1 MSQSTEV
8 PRRAVVRLV
17 RFGFGDGERAAR
29 LLSDPV
35 LGLWD
40 LERNEPADPEA
51 GPVVAALARA
61 GDPDLAVR
69 SLHRVVEALDA
80 ADGSG
85 SAAAGI
91 LAALRGSARLRRRL
105 LSVLGASSGLADHL
119 AAHPADW
126 AVLHE
131 GDDDAH
137 DRTREQGQDDGADE
151 GGEEAATPDRPSADE
166 LAAGMLAAVGA
177 DPDDPPWGVR
187 LGAGAPDASPQRVA
201 ALRQAYRRAIL
212 SLAGRDL
219 GDRRPAEEVAAELA
233 DIAGAVL
240 GAALALAVGEQP
252 ADAAACRL
260 SVIALGKTG
269 GRELNYVS
277 DVDVVFVAEPVEPS
291 GSDGPEAPALA
302 SATRVAAAL
311 MRICREAAWE
321 VDAALRPEGKA
332 GALVRTLSGHVA
344 YYEKWA
350 STWEFQAL
358 LKMRPVA
365 GDPDLGHEY
374 VEALW
379 PLVWTAGDR
388 PGFVGE
394 VQAMRRRVEANIPPG
409 HADRE
414 LKLGR
419 GGLRDVEFA
428 VQLLQMV
435 HGRAD
440 VSLRTGGTIPA
451 LTALSAGGYVGRDD
465 AGTLTASY
473 RFLRTVEHRL
483 QLLRLRRTHLL
494 PTDEQQLRW
503 LARSLG
509 FKPDARGEAVDVLR
523 AELALHT
530 REVRRLHEKLFYR
543 PLLTAVAR
551 VPGEHLQLGSKAAGD
566 WLRALGFVDP
576 DAALRHLAA
585 LTGGVSRSASM
596 QKLLLPVLLQTFA
609 SCPSPDAGLLAY
621 RQVSEA
627 LGGNQWFLRLLRDE
641 GQVAERLAHLLGSSQ
656 YVAGLLTRTPEALR
670 ILADDGQLEPRS
682 ATTLAAAW
690 GSAAGRAPDPQ
701 AGVRVLRGLRRHEL
715 LRIACAD
722 LLGRLDV
729 VAVGRALTDI
739 AVATLQ
745 VGLEVAVR
753 AHAHE
758 AGIDTADVPMDLAVI
773 GMGRLGGGEMGYG
786 SDADVLFVHRARP
799 GAGEAAATAAATS
812 VAHTLRRLLAE
823 PAPDPAFE
831 IDADLRPEG
840 RQGPLVRSLSAFD
853 EYYQRWV
860 SVWEVQALLRAV
872 PVAGDAELG
881 AAFVDLVDPIR
892 YPADGL
898 SAEQVAEIRRIKA
911 RVERERLPRGADPAT
926 HTKLGRGGL
935 ADVEWTVQ
943 LLQLQR
949 TGELPELRT
958 PSTVVGLTVLRERG
972 VVDDEQADALRTAWE
987 TATRARNAIFLVRG
1001 RPSDQLPRP
1010 GTELAGV
1017 ARACGYGPDADA
1029 GQFVDDYRRITRRA
1043 RGVVDQVFYGQPGT
1057 G

>member
-1 MSQSTEV
+1 MTRAEVEV
-8 PRRAVVRLV
+8 PRRAVVRLA
-17 RFGFGDGERAAR
+17 RFGFDDGERAAR
-29 LLSDPV
+29 LLADPA

-69 SLHRVVEALDA
+69 SLHRLVEALDET
-80 ADGSG
+80 DGSG
-85 SAAAGI
+85 ASAAAL
-91 LAALRGSARLRRRL
+91 LAGLRGSGLLRSRL

-119 AAHPADW
+119 AAHPRDW
-126 AVLHE
+126 AVLDDDGDGFPAGADGPSARDLE
-131 GDDDAH
+131 GD
-137 DRTREQGQDDGADE
+137 
-151 GGEEAATPDRPSADE
+151 
-166 LAAGMLAAVGA
+166 MLAAVGA
-177 DPDDPPWGVR
+177 DPHDPPWGVR
-187 LGAGAPDASPQRVA
+187 LGKGAPDASPVRVG
-201 ALRQAYRRAIL
+201 ALRLAYRRAIL

-219 GDRRPAEEVAAELA
+219 GDGLSAEDVAAELA
-233 DIAGAVL
+233 DIAAAVL
-240 GAALALAVGEQP
+240 TAGLALAVAEQP
-252 ADAAACRL
+252 ESAAPCRL
-260 SVIALGKTG
+260 SVIAMGKTG

-277 DVDVVFVAEPVEPS
+277 DVDVVFVAEPVDPTDAES
-291 GSDGPEAPALA
+291 PALS

-332 GALVRTLSGHVA
+332 GALVRTLSGHRA
-344 YYEKWA
+344 YYEQWA

-365 GDPDLGHEY
+365 GDPDLGRSY
-374 VEALW
+374 VDALW
-379 PLVWTAGDR
+379 PLVWKAGDR

-394 VQAMRRRVEANIPPG
+394 VQAMRRRVEANIPPAQ
-409 HADRE
+409 ADRE

-435 HGRAD
+435 HGRID
-440 VSLRTGGTIPA
+440 SSLRVGGTLPA
-451 LTALSAGGYVGRDD
+451 LSALSAGGYVGRDD
-465 AGTLTASY
+465 AATLSASY

-509 FKPDARGEAVDVLR
+509 YKPDARGSAVDVLQ
-523 AELALHT
+523 AELNLHT

-543 PLLTAVAR
+543 PLLSAVAR

-566 WLRALGFVDP
+566 WLRALGFADP
-576 DAALRHLAA
+576 EGALRHLGA

-596 QKLLLPVLLQTFA
+596 QKYLLPVLLQTFA
-609 SCPSPDAGLLAY
+609 ACPNPDAGLLAY

-641 GQVAERLAHLLGSSQ
+641 GQVAERLAQLLGSSQ
-656 YVAGLLTRTPEALR
+656 YIASLLTRTPEALR
-670 ILADDGQLEPRS
+670 MLAGDSELEPRT
-682 ATTLAAAW
+682 AAVLAGAW
-690 GSAAGRAPDPQ
+690 RQAAGRAPDPQ
-701 AGVRVLRGLRRHEL
+701 AGMRVLRGLRRQEL
-715 LRIACAD
+715 LRVAAAD

-729 VAVGRALTDI
+729 VRVGHALTDV

-745 VGLEVAVR
+745 VGLEVARR
-753 AHAHE
+753 AYAVE
-758 AGIDTADVPMDLAVI
+758 AGIDVAAIPADLAVI
-773 GMGRLGGGEMGYG
+773 GMGRLGGREMGYG
-786 SDADVLFVHRARP
+786 SDADVLFVHRARA
-799 GAGEAAATAAATS
+799 GANESRATAAANAI
-812 VAHTLRRLLAE
+812 AHTLRRLLGE

-831 IDADLRPEG
+831 VDADLRPEG
-840 RQGPLVRSLSAFD
+840 RQGSLVRSLDAFR
-853 EYYQRWV
+853 EYYERWV

-872 PVAGDAELG
+872 PVAGDEELG
-881 AAFVDLVDPIR
+881 EAFIALIAPIR
-892 YPADGL
+892 YPAAALTG
-898 SAEQVAEIRRIKA
+898 EQVAEIRRIKA

-943 LLQLQR
+943 LLQLQHA
-949 TGELPELRT
+949 
-958 PSTVVGLTVLRERG
+958 
-972 VVDDEQADALRTAWE
+972 ADAPQLQVPATTDALAALAEAGLLDADQREALRSAWE
-987 TATRARNAIFLVRG
+987 LATRARNAIFLVRG

-1010 GTELAGV
+1010 GLELAGV
-1017 ARACGYGPDADA
+1017 ARACGYGPDTDP
-1029 GQFVDDYRRITRRA
+1029 GQFLDDYRRTSRHARA
-1043 RGVVDQVFYGQPGT
+1043 VVEQVFYGRAET
-1057 G
+1057 GS

>member
-1 MSQSTEV
+1 M
-8 PRRAVVRLV
+8 PRPAVVRLV
-17 RFGFGDGERAAR
+17 RFGFEDGARAAR
-29 LLSDPV
+29 LLSDPA

-51 GPVVAALARA
+51 GPVIAALARA

-69 SLHRVVEALDA
+69 SLHRLVEALD
-80 ADGSG
+80 GSDTSG
-85 SAAAGI
+85 AAAAAL
-91 LAALRGSARLRRRL
+91 LAGLRGSGLLRSRL

-119 AAHPADW
+119 AAHPDDW
-126 AVLHE
+126 TVL
-131 GDDDAH
+131 DDDA
-137 DRTREQGQDDGADE
+137 DGIPR
-151 GGEEAATPDRPSADE
+151 GSDRPGAED
-166 LAAGMLAAVGA
+166 LRRDMLAAVGA
-177 DPDDPPWGVR
+177 DPDDPPWGVK
-187 LGAGAPDASPQRVA
+187 LGKGAPDASPPRVA
-201 ALRQAYRRAIL
+201 ALRSAYRRAIL

-219 GDRRPAEEVAAELA
+219 GDGLPAEEAAAELA

-240 GAALALAVGEQP
+240 TAGLALAVAEQP
-252 ADAAACRL
+252 ASAAPCRL
-260 SVIALGKTG
+260 AVIALGKTG

-277 DVDVVFVAEPVEPS
+277 DVDVVFVAEPVDPS
-291 GSDGPEAPALA
+291 DSESAALS
-302 SATRVAAAL
+302 SATKVAAAL
-311 MRICREAAWE
+311 MRICHQAAWE

-332 GALVRTLSGHVA
+332 GALVRTVA
-344 YYEKWA
+344 GFESYYRQWA

-365 GDPDLGHEY
+365 GDPDLGRAW
-374 VEALW
+374 VDTLW

-388 PGFVGE
+388 PGFVAE
-394 VQAMRRRVEANIPPG
+394 VQAMRRRVEANIPP
-409 HADRE
+409 AQAERE

-440 VSLRTGGTIPA
+440 PTLRLGGTLPA
-451 LTALSAGGYVGRDD
+451 LQALSAGGYVGRDD
-465 AGTLTASY
+465 AATLIASY

-509 FKPDARGEAVDVLR
+509 YKPDARGSAVAVLE

-543 PLLTAVAR
+543 PLLSAVAR

-566 WLRALGFVDP
+566 WLRALGFADP
-576 DAALRHLAA
+576 EGALRHLGA
-585 LTGGVSRSASM
+585 LTSGVSRSASM
-596 QKLLLPVLLQTFA
+596 QKYLLPVLLQTFA
-609 SCPSPDAGLLAY
+609 SCPNPDAGVLAY

-641 GQVAERLAHLLGSSQ
+641 GQVAERLAQLLGSSQ
-656 YVAGLLTRTPEALR
+656 YIASLLTRTPEALR
-670 ILADDGQLEPRS
+670 LLAADAELEPRS
-682 ATTLAAAW
+682 ASTLAGAW
-690 GSAAGRAPDPQ
+690 RQAAGRAVDPKSGIQ
-701 AGVRVLRGLRRHEL
+701 VLRGLRRQEL
-715 LRIACAD
+715 LRIASAD

-729 VAVGRALTDI
+729 VRLGHALTDV

-745 VGLEVAVR
+745 VGLDVAER
-753 AHAHE
+753 AYALE
-758 AGIDTADVPMDLAVI
+758 AGIDVADMPMDLAVI
-773 GMGRLGGGEMGYG
+773 GMGRLGGAEMGFG

-799 GAGEAAATAAATS
+799 GADEGRASAAANA
-812 VAHTLRRLLAE
+812 VAHALRRLLSE

-831 IDADLRPEG
+831 VDADLRPEG
-840 RQGPLVRSLSAFD
+840 RQGALVRSIDAFR
-853 EYYQRWV
+853 EYYERWV

-872 PVAGDAELG
+872 PVAGDEELG
-881 AAFVDLVDPIR
+881 AAFVALIDPIR
-892 YPADGL
+892 YPAGGL
-898 SAEQVAEIRRIKA
+898 TDEQVAEIRRIKA

-935 ADVEWTVQ
+935 SDVEWTVQ
-943 LLQLQR
+943 LLQLQHGAER
-949 TGELPELRT
+949 PALRA
-958 PSTVVGLTVLRERG
+958 PSTVDGLHALG
-972 VVDDEQADALRTAWE
+972 DAHLLDAAQLDALRSAWE
-987 TATRARNAIFLVRG
+987 LATRARNAIFLVRG

-1010 GTELAGV
+1010 GLELVGV
-1017 ARACGYGPDADA
+1017 ARACGYGPDLDP
-1029 GQFVDDYRRITRRA
+1029 GQFLDDYRRVTRHA
-1043 RGVVDQVFYGQPGT
+1043 RSVVDDVFYGRPAT

>member
-1 MSQSTEV
+1 MSSAGVEI
-8 PRRAVVRLV
+8 PRRAVVRLA
-17 RFGFGDGERAAR
+17 RFGFEEGERAAA

-51 GPVVAALARA
+51 GPVIAALARA
-61 GDPDLAVR
+61 GDPDLALR
-69 SLHRVVEALDA
+69 SLHRLVEALDRK
-80 ADGSG
+80 DSSG
-85 SAAAGI
+85 AQAAAL
-91 LAALRGSARLRRRL
+91 LAHLRGSGLLRSRL

-119 AAHPADW
+119 AAHPTDW
-126 AVLHE
+126 KVLDT
-131 GDDDAH
+131 DDDGIH
-137 DRTREQGQDDGADE
+137 NGFT
-151 GGEEAATPDRPSADE
+151 RPSPRDLE
-166 LAAGMLAAVGA
+166 RQMLAAVGA

-187 LGAGAPDASPQRVA
+187 LGRAAPDASPTRIA
-201 ALRQAYRRAIL
+201 ALRLAYRRAIL

-219 GDRRPAEEVAAELA
+219 GEGLPAEDVAAELA
-233 DIAGAVL
+233 DIAAAVL
-240 GAALALAVGEQP
+240 TAGLALAVAEQP
-252 ADAAACRL
+252 ASAAACRL
-260 SVIALGKTG
+260 AVIALGKTG

-277 DVDVVFVAEPVEPS
+277 DVDVVFVAEPVDPTDSES
-291 GSDGPEAPALA
+291 AALT

-332 GALVRTLSGHVA
+332 GALVRTVAGHQA
-344 YYEKWA
+344 YYEQWA

-365 GDPDLGHEY
+365 GDPDLGRAY

-379 PLVWTAGDR
+379 PLVWKAGDR
-388 PGFVGE
+388 PGFVAE
-394 VQAMRRRVEANIPPG
+394 VQAMRRRVEANIPP
-409 HADRE
+409 AQAERE

-440 VSLRTGGTIPA
+440 SSLHVGGTLPA
-451 LTALSAGGYVGRDD
+451 LTALSAGGYVGRED
-465 AGTLTASY
+465 AATLVASY

-509 FKPDARGEAVDVLR
+509 YKPDSRGNAVDVLQ

-543 PLLTAVAR
+543 PLLSAVAR
-551 VPGEHLQLGSKAAGD
+551 VPGERLQLRSKAAGD
-566 WLRALGFVDP
+566 WLRALGFADP
-576 DAALRHLAA
+576 DGALRHLGA

-596 QKLLLPVLLQTFA
+596 QKYLLPVLLQTFA
-609 SCPSPDAGLLAY
+609 SCPNPDAGLLAY

-641 GQVAERLAHLLGSSQ
+641 GQVTERLAQLLGSSQ
-656 YVAGLLTRTPEALR
+656 FIASLLTRTPEALR
-670 ILADDGQLEPRS
+670 LLADDDQLEPRS
-682 ATTLAAAW
+682 AAALAGAW
-690 GSAAGRAPDPQ
+690 RQAAGRAADPHE
-701 AGVRVLRGLRRHEL
+701 GIRVLRGLRRQEL
-715 LRIACAD
+715 LRVASAD

-729 VAVGRALTDI
+729 VRLGAALTDI

-745 VGLEVAVR
+745 AGLDVAIR
-753 AHAHE
+753 AYALE
-758 AGIDTADVPMDLAVI
+758 AGIGADDVPMDLAVI
-773 GMGRLGGGEMGYG
+773 GMGRLGGGEMGFG
-786 SDADVLFVHRARP
+786 SDADVLFVHRARN
-799 GAGEAAATAAATS
+799 GADEGKAAAAANA
-812 VAHTLRRLLAE
+812 VAHTLRRLLSE
-823 PAPDPAFE
+823 PAPDPAFD

-840 RQGPLVRSLSAFD
+840 RQGALVRSLSAFR
-853 EYYQRWV
+853 EYYERWV
-860 SVWEVQALLRAV
+860 SVWEVQSLLRAV
-872 PVAGDAELG
+872 PVAGNEELG
-881 AAFVDLVDPIR
+881 EDFVALVDPIR

-898 SAEQVAEIRRIKA
+898 TAEQVAEIRRIKA

-943 LLQLQR
+943 LLQLQHAA
-949 TGELPELRT
+949 ELPELQV
-958 PSTVVGLTVLRERG
+958 PSTVEGLAALADAG
-972 VVDDEQADALRTAWE
+972 LLDDEQSEALRSAWE
-987 TATRARNAIFLVRG
+987 LATRARNAIFLVRG

-1010 GTELAGV
+1010 GLELAGV
-1017 ARACGYGPDADA
+1017 ARACGYGPDTDP
-1029 GQFVDDYRRITRRA
+1029 GQFLDDYRRTTRHA
-1043 RGVVDQVFYGQPGT
+1043 RTVVEQLFFGQPAPG
-1057 G
+1057 